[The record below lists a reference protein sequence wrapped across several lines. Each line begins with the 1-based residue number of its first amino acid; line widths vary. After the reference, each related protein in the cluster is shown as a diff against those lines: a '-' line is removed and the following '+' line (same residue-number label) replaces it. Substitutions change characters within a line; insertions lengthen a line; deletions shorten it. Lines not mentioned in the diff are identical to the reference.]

1 MHTNVSRRDSRRRP
15 RRQRLGPTTGLH
27 TNGVRRT
34 SRAAIRAGTRHDS
47 RPIRAGA
54 SHRLDAIALER
65 QQTFGLKLSLKNQL
79 EPLSPAQTTS

>member
-34 SRAAIRAGTRHDS
+34 SRAAIRAGTPRDS
-47 RPIRAGA
+47 PIRAGA
-54 SHRLDAIALER
+54 SRRLDAIALER
-65 QQTFGLKLSLKNQL
+65 QQTFELKLSLKHQL
-79 EPLSPAQTTS
+79 EPLSPAQITS